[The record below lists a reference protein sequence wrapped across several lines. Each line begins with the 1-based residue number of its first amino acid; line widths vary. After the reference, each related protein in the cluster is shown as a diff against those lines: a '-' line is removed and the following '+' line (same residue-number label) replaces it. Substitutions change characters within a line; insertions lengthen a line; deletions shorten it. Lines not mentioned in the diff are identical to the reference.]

1 MSKHRF
7 KPTRGSGWALGVLLA
22 AGAARAQAPKLDV
35 PYVPTPPPV
44 VAAML
49 KLAAVKPGEVVYDLG
64 CGDGRIVI
72 SAVKDFRAKR
82 GVGIDLDPKRVA
94 ESVAN
99 AKAAGVAGRV
109 EFREG
114 DVLKLTSVADADV
127 VALYLYPT

>member
-1 MSKHRF
+1 MTEQPC
-7 KPTRGSGWALGVLLA
+7 KPAGGRRWVWVALALC
-22 AGAARAQAPKLDV
+22 GAARAQAPKLDV

-44 VAAML
+44 VAVML

-99 AKAAGVAGRV
+99 AKAAGVA
-109 EFREG
+109 
-114 DVLKLTSVADADV
+114 
-127 VALYLYPT
+127 